1 MLGSPGRI
9 RGAVKRNIWD
19 YHITASVCV
28 LFLALTLSGCGND
41 TTVSGLPRYSTP
53 SSKPLPAEY
62 QVLAKHLGMVLKSD
76 PAQLQKKRETSEVMA
91 ELQSALLDLREIKSN
106 DNEIMYVS
114 DQVRD
119 AVTVILERLD
129 NLNSLPKPPDEGT
142 LFVGSFVDGFFGN
155 FAGGYHRGLD
165 AEAKQNALNS
175 EMQPLLAA
183 IDRIDAAQKML
194 PKIAEKY
201 SATLS
206 DSTGLIYVDFNES
219 WGDSGPDDW
228 LFLKNLGETL
238 EDCTIL
244 VELTGANGEVRKN
257 VHFLK
262 TWPESASMWGRYQ
275 NGEKILGRTVD
286 RTTVTYVKEMRV
298 TIYSPQFATRIYY
311 KYKGDEKDKDVAYR
325 CEKLTFQGEYQP
337 YEAGVI
343 WDTQRGARFTMN
355 GLSFLPKCRVD
366 VTFRKGDQA
375 KIWYWDYDSWTKG
388 ETKKC
393 YTPAE
398 GLGFDPD
405 SIDFEVSFPHTNY
418 KHKETLKVDQGSNR
432 LVKIQ
437 E

>member
-1 MLGSPGRI
+1 M
-9 RGAVKRNIWD
+9 
-19 YHITASVCV
+19 
-28 LFLALTLSGCGND
+28 
-41 TTVSGLPRYSTP
+41 
-53 SSKPLPAEY
+53 
-62 QVLAKHLGMVLKSD
+62 LAKHLGMALKSD

-244 VELTGANGEVRKN
+244 VELTGADGEVRKN

-325 CEKLTFQGEYQP
+325 CEKLTFQGDYQP

-355 GLSFLPKCRVD
+355 GVSFLPKCRVNL
-366 VTFRKGDQA
+366 TFRKEDQA
-375 KIWYWDYDSWTKG
+375 KTWYWDYDSWTKG

>member
-1 MLGSPGRI
+1 MS
-9 RGAVKRNIWD
+9 
-19 YHITASVCV
+19 
-28 LFLALTLSGCGND
+28 
-41 TTVSGLPRYSTP
+41 
-53 SSKPLPAEY
+53 
-62 QVLAKHLGMVLKSD
+62 LKSD
-76 PAQLQKKRETSEVMA
+76 PDQFQKNRETSEIMA

-106 DNEIMYVS
+106 DKEIMYIS
-114 DQVRD
+114 DQ
-119 AVTVILERLD
+119 AQEAGTVIFERLD

-155 FAGGYHRGLD
+155 FAGGYYRGLE
-165 AEAKQNALNS
+165 AEAKQNALIA
-175 EMQPLLAA
+175 ELQPLFAA
-183 IDRIDAAQKML
+183 LDRADAAQKLL

-206 DSTGLIYVDFNES
+206 DSTGIIVVDFNES

-228 LFLKNLGETL
+228 LVLRNLGETL

-244 VELTGANGEVRKN
+244 VELTGANGDVRKN

-275 NGEKILGRTVD
+275 AGEKILGRTVD
-286 RTTVTYVKEMRV
+286 KTTVTYVKELKV
-298 TIYSPQFATRIYY
+298 TIYSPQFATRIDYT
-311 KYKGDEKDKDVAYR
+311 YKGAEKDKDVAYL

-337 YEAGVI
+337 YVAGVI

-355 GLSFLPKCRVD
+355 GVSYLPKCRVNL
-366 VTFRKGDQA
+366 TFRKEDQA
-375 KIWYWDYDSWTKG
+375 KVWYWDYDLWTKG

-405 SIDFEVSFPHTNY
+405 RIDFEVSFPHTNY

>member
-1 MLGSPGRI
+1 MS
-9 RGAVKRNIWD
+9 
-19 YHITASVCV
+19 
-28 LFLALTLSGCGND
+28 
-41 TTVSGLPRYSTP
+41 
-53 SSKPLPAEY
+53 
-62 QVLAKHLGMVLKSD
+62 MKSD

-91 ELQSALLDLREIKSN
+91 DLQAALLDLREIKSS
-106 DNEIMYVS
+106 DKEIMYVS

-206 DSTGLIYVDFNES
+206 DSTGLIIADFNES

-228 LFLKNLGETL
+228 IALQNLGETL

-262 TWPESASMWGRYQ
+262 TWPESTCMWGRYQ
-275 NGEKILGRTVD
+275 GGEKILGKTVD
-286 RTTVTYVKEMRV
+286 RTTVVYVKEMKV
-298 TIYSPQFATRIYY
+298 TIYSPQFATRIDYT
-311 KYKGDEKDKDVAYR
+311 YKGAEKDKDVAYR
-325 CEKLTFQGEYQP
+325 CEKLTFQGAYQP

-343 WDTQRGARFTMN
+343 WDTQRGAQFTMN
-355 GLSFLPKCRVD
+355 GVEFLPKCRVNL
-366 VTFRKGDQA
+366 TFRKGDQA
-375 KIWYWDYDSWTKG
+375 KIWYWDYDSWMKG
-388 ETKKC
+388 ETKTLD
-393 YTPAE
+393 TPAG
-398 GLGFDPD
+398 GLEFKPD
-405 SIDFEVSFPHTNY
+405 RIDFEVSFPHTNY
-418 KHKETLKVDQGSNR
+418 KNKATLKVDQESNK

-437 E
+437 D

>member
-1 MLGSPGRI
+1 MLRLPGRI
-9 RGAVKRNIWD
+9 RGAVKRIIWG
-19 YHITASVCV
+19 YQIVASVCV

-62 QVLAKHLGMVLKSD
+62 QVLAKHLGMALKSD

-244 VELTGANGEVRKN
+244 VELTGADGEVRKN

-325 CEKLTFQGEYQP
+325 CEKLTFQGDYQP

-355 GLSFLPKCRVD
+355 GVSFLPKCRVNL
-366 VTFRKGDQA
+366 TFRKEDQA
-375 KIWYWDYDSWTKG
+375 KTWYWDYDSWTKG

>member
-1 MLGSPGRI
+1 
-9 RGAVKRNIWD
+9 
-19 YHITASVCV
+19 
-28 LFLALTLSGCGND
+28 
-41 TTVSGLPRYSTP
+41 
-53 SSKPLPAEY
+53 LPAEY
-62 QVLAKHLGMVLKSD
+62 QVLAKHLGMALKSD
-76 PAQLQKKRETSEVMA
+76 PAQLKKKRETSEVMA

-106 DNEIMYVS
+106 DKEIMYVS

-244 VELTGANGEVRKN
+244 VELTGANGDVRKN

-275 NGEKILGRTVD
+275 AGEKILGRTVD
-286 RTTVTYVKEMRV
+286 KTSVTYVKELKI
-298 TIYSPQFATRIYY
+298 TIYSPQFATRIDYT
-311 KYKGDEKDKDVAYR
+311 YKGAEKDKDVAYC

-337 YEAGVI
+337 YVAGVI
-343 WDTQRGARFTMN
+343 WDNQRGARFTMN
-355 GLSFLPKCRVD
+355 GVSFLPKCRVD

-375 KIWYWDYDSWTKG
+375 KTWYWDYDSWTKG